1 MNLERLEDQ
10 VHALIDQNQKVEAIK
25 LVRETT
31 GWGLRE
37 SKDYV
42 DTLARAALPALSP
55 ADETTLKQEV
65 PSSQPTMTLES
76 REPGDSC
83 ARAVSM
89 NSRNCGLCFGG
100 S

>member
-10 VHALIDQNQKVEAIK
+10 VRALIDRNQKVEAIK
-25 LVRETT
+25 LVLGAT

-65 PSSQPTMTLES
+65 RALIQQDRYAEAVKHV
-76 REPGDSC
+76 RERTG
-83 ARAVSM
+83 
-89 NSRNCGLCFGG
+89 
-100 S
+100 